1 MKQKFGF
8 GTKFAEHNG
17 NKLSFWLFKKVTKS
31 SNLLFST
38 FEGP

>member
-17 NKLSFWLFKKVTKS
+17 IVIRLLIGHVLSYALIKY
-31 SNLLFST
+31 
-38 FEGP
+38 